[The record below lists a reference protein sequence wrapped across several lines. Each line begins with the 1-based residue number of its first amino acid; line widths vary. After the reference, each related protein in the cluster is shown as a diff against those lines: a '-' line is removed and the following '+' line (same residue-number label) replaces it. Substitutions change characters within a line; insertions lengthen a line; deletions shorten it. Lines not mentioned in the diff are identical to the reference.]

1 VCNARG
7 DTSTLAQI
15 ATNLETLR
23 DALGSENLPADIFPG
38 GETDGGKGDKRRET
52 EDPNNFVDNWDRI
65 FGKKED
71 DGIDTSDVEPFHI
84 RNARQLKMQDL
95 EFKEKLAEEKR
106 RKEQELFDRLDKEVE
121 EESKDEN

>member
-1 VCNARG
+1 M
-7 DTSTLAQI
+7 S
-15 ATNLETLR
+15 
-23 DALGSENLPADIFPG
+23 
-38 GETDGGKGDKRRET
+38 GKGDKRRET

>member
-1 VCNARG
+1 MA
-7 DTSTLAQI
+7 
-15 ATNLETLR
+15 
-23 DALGSENLPADIFPG
+23 
-38 GETDGGKGDKRRET
+38 GKGDKPREG
-52 EDPNNFVDNWDRI
+52 DSDKFVDNWDRI
-65 FGKKED
+65 FGTKD

-95 EFKEKLAEEKR
+95 EFREKLAEEKR